1 MGVLLTYAP
10 AVYDLIYSWKD
21 YPAEVARL
29 RGRVGRVGGTL
40 LDVACGTGRHLE
52 LLAPHYRAEGVDL
65 DRRMVEAARARGL
78 VVHQADLLDFDLGRR
93 FDVVTCLFSSI
104 GYIRDL
110 DAAIANLARHLSP
123 DVILAVEPWLT
134 PDVVE
139 PGHIA
144 LHTAQSDSLRVAR
157 MSTVEVDGQLSV
169 VVFHYLVGR
178 DGAIEHHVERH
189 EMWLRTPD
197 EYAAAFRGAGLEPT
211 YDPEGLMGR
220 GLWLGVVSGP
230 DRWPATATVP

>member
-52 LLAPHYRAEGVDL
+52 LLAPHYRAEGV
-65 DRRMVEAARARGL
+65 
-78 VVHQADLLDFDLGRR
+78 LLDFDLGRR